1 MPWRVRAGEEE
12 FAKGLYPLPP
22 KLESRGIQAMTDA
35 ETFWVVK
42 NGIKMTGMPA
52 FGPTHDD
59 EELWGIVA
67 FWRRLPGMKPEQY
80 KEVVESAGVQIE
92 KQEHH
97 HHPEQEHHHH
107 P

>member
-1 MPWRVRAGEEE
+1 
-12 FAKGLYPLPP
+12 
-22 KLESRGIQAMTDA
+22 MTDA

-42 NGIKMTGMPA
+42 KGIKMTGMPA